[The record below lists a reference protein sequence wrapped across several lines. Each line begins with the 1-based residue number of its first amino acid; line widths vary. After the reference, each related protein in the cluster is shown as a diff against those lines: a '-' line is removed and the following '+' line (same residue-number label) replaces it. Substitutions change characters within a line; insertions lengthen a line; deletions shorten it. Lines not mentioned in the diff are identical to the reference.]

1 MLAGD
6 VPSPLNPPAGCHFH
20 TRCPHAQALC
30 SQRAPVLEVVGGP
43 AVACHFW
50 REIPVPA
57 GLPDRAP
64 RTGAQQRLERL
75 QSAFIPGA
83 GVNAAGV

>member
-6 VPSPLNPPAGCHFH
+6 VPSPLNPPTGCHFH

-30 SQRAPVLEVVGGP
+30 AQRAPVLEDAGGQ

-50 REIPVPA
+50 REIPLPA
-57 GLPDRAP
+57 ALPAQGGS
-64 RTGAQQRLERL
+64 TGARHRLERL
-75 QSAFIPGA
+75 QSAFVPAASA
-83 GVNAAGV
+83 GAAGA